1 MQQSTYSTQ
10 GDDGNLRQSYDRS
23 STGTGHS
30 KDGKTQI
37 QLEADE
43 RGFKNSKTTES
54 DNSKTVSN
62 QQQHDA
68 HIATASHTKTDD
80 GEAYSY
86 STSKE
91 HQESKSSVVKSK
103 DSSSTITSSSSKWES
118 SSSSS
123 SKEVSSSSRFGRTIA
138 DTDFKALT
146 SGDGDDFISKNAH
159 KNHDFNKSTTH
170 KAMDVSQDNRTFQTT
185 DERYYTDENVSS
197 KSFIDSELRN
207 NIKNSLKDVAV
218 DIKED
223 HFDNRDLRRDSAT
236 TYTTEVTANVS
247 GVNTRAGNG
256 TTKVAREIITEVDKS
271 NVVDQNIMT
280 EIHKLDSF
288 LSTQNTTGTNT
299 PASPRSVIGDVNWT
313 VVSNNEGEFTFKN
326 ENAPLSPGSRA
337 TAIKQPDNL
346 DLPKECTEGQYVT
359 TYNEHYTNKKISMD
373 VSPTHDAF
381 ARSLRQT
388 PPGTPRSLSR
398 QSLDRSSPERKS
410 KNSPRSSPDKERK
423 ASVGSYT
430 VDKSNGRRKTSDV
443 TRQTSTS
450 KDSTL
455 KNKRKFSTTQTK
467 AAAKARA
474 STPGTSPS
482 TSPSRKQKERS
493 QSPSS
498 SASDSDASQRTYDKK
513 STTSIHKRADVVR
526 KNLMDSF
533 EKEPSNNKSESEKT
547 PNKSSSRPSSPEK
560 SSVRKMSNAT
570 EKKTVGILRKESK
583 TNSTLLNE
591 QSLKTNEN
599 KMPAGVAS
607 YLRDKSPE
615 YSSEGSVSREIKHS
629 QRALSSP
636 DSSPERAAFTPI
648 KQFRTNPEMTSDT
661 IQVTA
666 TEVDQA
672 KSKHMTEAFIT
683 QEIENENISVEVI
696 DIDVQNSPSS
706 RKSSP
711 SPTLPLHSGSNVR
724 ALSPEKARTKSPN
737 KNHVTDYSIKQTES
751 TTRRSSIQQRNNA
764 QKETKER
771 SPTKS
776 PTSIKQSVRQG
787 SQSPDRETK
796 YQVSTSDS
804 SRKTSVPR
812 GNQSPTKIE
821 KSRSPSPI
829 KKGITNT
836 VKVQVESKNNMVKK
850 DFPYSSQPNA
860 RHSNRTPS
868 PVKSSSVK
876 SRTPSPMKETSDAKS
891 KSPQRD
897 TTFRQSKRPLSSPS
911 VSPCSSP
918 ERPSDR
924 SVDKSKPVQKTS
936 GPKASDKETIR
947 ASRRSSIPRADQST
961 ITKKIVQTTI
971 ELHSKP
977 SNKTTT
983 LITKSKPNQG
993 STFRNARTDS
1003 QNSMDR
1009 QTTSKS
1015 YSTSIRKNINETK
1028 EPLKTTTPSRRTVTT
1043 TAVIALQKPT
1053 VASQVRQTS
1062 SSTVSKVTTYN
1073 RASSKE
1079 IIPKKI
1085 ATAPDANLLKT
1096 KTTTKRTA
1104 VRTNTPKAKR
1114 TTSMDNDETD
1124 KCECVS
1130 HSNATINQIQSKELL
1145 DHLRTD
1151 EETVHGFKGETL
1163 NIEIED
1169 NILANETRPEL
1180 FPDTEDEE
1188 IAEKPEFKESEEN
1201 IRHIQEKTIQLD
1213 SKRKGTSQFMVT
1225 IKKPTQSSSVPSK
1238 TPVKTVTA
1246 RSSSGP
1252 LRGTAQTPIK
1262 ASIQTKVATN
1272 AASAT
1277 NKRQITSSVQKADS
1291 LNSIKSVDKNRPNS
1305 TPQRRQMSKPE
1316 MSVTKSP
1323 HQTSKSNIKSQL
1335 VAETG
1340 IASRNVTN
1348 AKSVT
1353 VKRLASGRKKS
1364 SASISSSSSE
1374 DEDESIPSVVTPN
1387 RQEQEYI
1394 EELEQMRR
1402 SEEQNY
1408 ASKLVATSNHEN
1420 QLLNVIVQH
1429 PKSSRESS
1437 PDYSNRSQTFC
1448 TVSDDGGA
1456 IPRYADVISE
1466 PEEVD
1471 VFNTKAKPELMN
1483 NYKKQPMQVTDLD
1496 EGSEAESKLNVS
1508 VADRVSHFLETSRVH
1523 SETPVREEP
1532 EDNYQ
1537 VPNDGAKS
1545 VLKAKAMFETI
1556 AKNQL
1561 APPAPGNKP
1570 VDILSR
1576 PSVFEARR
1584 GQIAPKPIS
1593 LEATPLDTD
1602 ASILDQG
1609 TEIMDIEYN
1618 QESNSIQGTKYE
1630 EHRIDTNNTASHRT
1644 KTPIPSIDASLPDN
1658 KLVEKESISTN
1669 KTSSAENEPTSSTK
1683 SPRKTSKTDLTSR
1696 TVKKEPV
1703 TSIDKKLT
1711 SNKPKPLEKTISATA
1726 EISSKKAFFERKSH
1740 DQNTPTKQTK
1750 PFTSSKERKPL
1761 TDSIQNKENIRGS
1774 SPPRKTSQT
1783 STFIEKEK
1791 SYSRT
1796 SPERKVSVEA
1806 PAKER
1811 KHSVKSESPE
1821 RKISLSKSV
1830 KERRSSFTKED
1841 VTVAQT
1847 VTFQKKESFSKS
1859 TPERKTSPSRGSPE
1873 RRAPITLRTFPD
1885 HKSNSEAVKEA
1896 PVKNIPSS
1904 PVKERK
1910 PSFTRESPERV
1921 TQRKSSRTSIDRTV
1935 KSPERSSPSREPVEL
1950 NKAGKFGVTLR
1961 RTSSTTSAGTP
1972 RRTSI
1977 PGETQEI
1984 EDVTDLS
1991 LLEIMVGGP
2000 IHLEKQ

>member
-1 MQQSTYSTQ
+1 MQQSSYSTQ
-10 GDDGNLRQSYDRS
+10 GDDGDLRQSYDRS

-103 DSSSTITSSSSKWES
+103 DSSSTFTSSSSKWES

-138 DTDFKALT
+138 DTDLKALT
-146 SGDGDDFISKNAH
+146 SGDGDNFISMNVH
-159 KNHDFNKSTTH
+159 TDHDFNKSTTH
-170 KAMDVSQDNRTFQTT
+170 KAKDVSQDNRTFQTT
-185 DERYYTDENVSS
+185 DEHYYTDENVSS
-197 KSFIDSELRN
+197 KSFIDNELRN
-207 NIKNSLKDVAV
+207 NIKNSLKDVVV

-223 HFDNRDLRRDSAT
+223 HFGNRDLRRDSAT
-236 TYTTEVTANVS
+236 TFTTEVTANVS
-247 GVNTRAGNG
+247 GVDTRTGSG

-299 PASPRSVIGDVNWT
+299 PASPRSVMGDVNWT
-313 VVSNNEGEFTFKN
+313 VVSNNEGEFTLKN

-337 TAIKQPDNL
+337 TAFKQPDNL

-398 QSLDRSSPERKS
+398 QSLDRSSPERKT

-455 KNKRKFSTTQTK
+455 KSKRKFSTTQTK

-533 EKEPSNNKSESEKT
+533 DKEHTSSRSESEKT
-547 PNKSSSRPSSPEK
+547 SNKSSSRPSSPEK
-560 SSVRKMSNAT
+560 SSVRKASIGT
-570 EKKTVGILRKESK
+570 EKKTGGILRKESK
-583 TNSTLLNE
+583 TNSTLFHE

-599 KMPAGVAS
+599 KMPAVAAP

-672 KSKHMTEAFIT
+672 KPKHLTEAFIT
-683 QEIENENISVEVI
+683 QEIENEKVTVDLI
-696 DIDVQNSPSS
+696 DINVQHSPSS
-706 RKSSP
+706 SKSSP
-711 SPTLPLHSGSNVR
+711 SPTSPLHSGSNVR
-724 ALSPEKARTKSPN
+724 AVSPEKSRTQSPN
-737 KNHVTDYSIKQTES
+737 KNHVADYSIKQTES
-751 TTRRSSIQQRNNA
+751 STRRSSLKQNNNA

-776 PTSIKQSVRQG
+776 PTSIKPSLRQG
-787 SQSPDRETK
+787 SQSPDKETK
-796 YQVSTSDS
+796 IQVSTSES
-804 SRKTSVPR
+804 SYATRKTSVSR
-812 GNQSPTKIE
+812 GNQSSSKRE

-829 KKGITNT
+829 KKGITN
-836 VKVQVESKNNMVKK
+836 N
-850 DFPYSSQPNA
+850 SQPNT

-868 PVKSSSVK
+868 PVKKSSVK
-876 SRTPSPMKETSDAKS
+876 SRTPSPKKDTFEAKS
-891 KSPQRD
+891 PSPQRD
-897 TTFRQSKRPLSSPS
+897 TYKKTKRPLSSPS

-924 SVDKSKPVQKTS
+924 SVDKSKPVRRTS

-947 ASRRSSIPRADQST
+947 TSRRSSIPRADQST
-961 ITKKIVQTTI
+961 LTKKTVQTTI
-971 ELHSKP
+971 EINSKP

-983 LITKSKPNQG
+983 LITKSKPTQ
-993 STFRNARTDS
+993 SSVFRNTRTDS

-1015 YSTSIRKNINETK
+1015 YSTTTRKHFEVTK
-1028 EPLKTTTPSRRTVTT
+1028 EPLKTTAPSRRTVTT

-1062 SSTVSKVTTYN
+1062 SNTISKVTTFN
-1073 RASSKE
+1073 RSSSKE

-1085 ATAPDANLLKT
+1085 GTASDTKT

-1104 VRTNTPKAKR
+1104 ARTITPKAKR
-1114 TTSMDNDETD
+1114 TISMDNDETD
-1124 KCECVS
+1124 KCESCS
-1130 HSNATINQIQSKELL
+1130 HTDHEVQSKELL
-1145 DHLRTD
+1145 NHFRTD
-1151 EETVHGFKGETL
+1151 ETTVHGFKGEIL

-1188 IAEKPEFKESEEN
+1188 ITEKPEYKKPEEN
-1201 IRHIQEKTIQLD
+1201 ISHIQEKTIQLD

-1225 IKKPTQSSSVPSK
+1225 IKKPTHSSSVPSK

-1252 LRGTAQTPIK
+1252 LRGTPQTPIK
-1262 ASIQTKVATN
+1262 TTIQTKVATN

-1277 NKRQITSSVQKADS
+1277 NKRQITSSVQKSDS
-1291 LNSIKSVDKNRPNS
+1291 LNSIKSVDKNRTNS

-1323 HQTSKSNIKSQL
+1323 HQTSKSNIKPQI
-1335 VAETG
+1335 AETG

-1353 VKRLASGRKKS
+1353 VKRLVSGKKKS

-1437 PDYSNRSQTFC
+1437 PDYSNRSQAFC

-1471 VFNTKAKPELMN
+1471 VFNPKAKPELIN
-1483 NYKKQPMQVTDLD
+1483 NYKKQPIQVTDLD
-1496 EGSEAESKLNVS
+1496 EGSETEEKLNVS

-1584 GQIAPKPIS
+1584 GQTAPKPIFS
-1593 LEATPLDTD
+1593 EATPIDTD
-1602 ASILDQG
+1602 ASNLDQG
-1609 TEIMDIEYN
+1609 TETMDIEYN
-1618 QESNSIQGTKYE
+1618 QESKTIQGTKYE
-1630 EHRIDTNNTASHRT
+1630 ESRLDINNTLSNQTNA
-1644 KTPIPSIDASLPDN
+1644 PIPSIESFFIDN
-1658 KLVEKESISTN
+1658 KVVGKETTTTN
-1669 KTSSAENEPTSSTK
+1669 KTSLAETEPTSSTK
-1683 SPRKTSKTDLTSR
+1683 SPRKTSKTDLNSR
-1696 TVKKEPV
+1696 TMKKEPV
-1703 TSIDKKLT
+1703 PSSDKKLVL
-1711 SNKPKPLEKTISATA
+1711 SNKPKPLEKTISANA
-1726 EISSKKAFFERKSH
+1726 EISSKKAFFERKSQ

-1750 PFTSSKERKPL
+1750 PFTSPKERKPL
-1761 TDSIQNKENIRGS
+1761 TDSIQNKENMRGS

-1791 SYSRT
+1791 NLSRS
-1796 SPERKVSVEA
+1796 SPERKVSIEA

-1841 VTVAQT
+1841 VTSAQT
-1847 VTFQKKESFSKS
+1847 VTFQKKESFSKA

-1896 PVKNIPSS
+1896 PIKNGPTS
-1904 PVKERK
+1904 PVKDRK

-1921 TQRKSSRTSIDRTV
+1921 TQRKCSRTSADRTV

-1972 RRTSI
+1972 RRTSV

-2000 IHLEKQ
+2000 VLLENRYTIKS

>member
-1 MQQSTYSTQ
+1 MQQSSYSTQ
-10 GDDGNLRQSYDRS
+10 GDDGDLRQSYDRS

-43 RGFKNSKTTES
+43 RGFKSSKTTES

-103 DSSSTITSSSSKWES
+103 DSSSTFTSSSSKWES

-138 DTDFKALT
+138 DTDLKALT
-146 SGDGDDFISKNAH
+146 SGDGDNFISMNVH
-159 KNHDFNKSTTH
+159 TDHDFNKSTTH
-170 KAMDVSQDNRTFQTT
+170 KAKDVSQDSKTFQTT

-197 KSFIDSELRN
+197 KSFIDNELRN

-223 HFDNRDLRRDSAT
+223 HFGNRDLRRDSAT
-236 TYTTEVTANVS
+236 TYTTEVTANVG
-247 GVNTRAGNG
+247 GVDTRTGNL

-299 PASPRSVIGDVNWT
+299 PASPRSVMGDVNWT

-398 QSLDRSSPERKS
+398 QSLDRSSPERKT

-430 VDKSNGRRKTSDV
+430 VDKSNGRRKSSDV

-455 KNKRKFSTTQTK
+455 KSKRKFSTTQTK

-533 EKEPSNNKSESEKT
+533 DKDHPNSRPESEKT
-547 PNKSSSRPSSPEK
+547 SNKSSSRPSSPEK
-560 SSVRKMSNAT
+560 SSVRKTSNAT
-570 EKKTVGILRKESK
+570 EKKTGGILRKESK
-583 TNSTLLNE
+583 TNSTLFHE
-591 QSLKTNEN
+591 QSFKTNEN
-599 KMPAGVAS
+599 KMPTVAAP

-672 KSKHMTEAFIT
+672 KPKHVTEAFIT
-683 QEIENENISVEVI
+683 REIENEKVSVDLI
-696 DIDVQNSPSS
+696 DINVQHSPSS
-706 RKSSP
+706 SKTSP
-711 SPTLPLHSGSNVR
+711 SSTLPLHSESNVR
-724 ALSPEKARTKSPN
+724 ALSPEKARTQSPN
-737 KNHVTDYSIKQTES
+737 KNHITDHSTKQTES
-751 TTRRSSIQQRNNA
+751 TTRRSSIKQNIEA
-764 QKETKER
+764 QKETKSR

-776 PTSIKQSVRQG
+776 PTSIKPSLRRG
-787 SQSPDRETK
+787 SQSPDKETK
-796 YQVSTSDS
+796 NQTSTSES
-804 SRKTSVPR
+804 SYVTRKTSVSR
-812 GNQSPTKIE
+812 GNQSPTKME

-829 KKGITNT
+829 KKGITN
-836 VKVQVESKNNMVKK
+836 
-850 DFPYSSQPNA
+850 SSQPNT

-868 PVKSSSVK
+868 PVKNSSVK
-876 SRTPSPMKETSDAKS
+876 SRTPSPKKETFEAKS
-891 KSPQRD
+891 QSPQRD
-897 TTFRQSKRPLSSPS
+897 AYKKTKRPLSSPS

-924 SVDKSKPVQKTS
+924 SVDKSKPVRKTS

-961 ITKKIVQTTI
+961 LTKKTVQTTI
-971 ELHSKP
+971 EIHAKP

-983 LITKSKPNQG
+983 LITKSKPTQS
-993 STFRNARTDS
+993 STLRNTRTDS

-1009 QTTSKS
+1009 QTTSRA
-1015 YSTSIRKNINETK
+1015 YSTSTRKHFEETK
-1028 EPLKTTTPSRRTVTT
+1028 EPLKTTTPNRRTVTT

-1062 SSTVSKVTTYN
+1062 TNTVSKVTTYN
-1073 RASSKE
+1073 RSSSKE

-1085 ATAPDANLLKT
+1085 GTATEAKT

-1104 VRTNTPKAKR
+1104 VRTITPKAKR
-1114 TTSMDNDETD
+1114 TISMDNDETD
-1124 KCECVS
+1124 KCESCCHTDHEV
-1130 HSNATINQIQSKELL
+1130 QSKELL

-1151 EETVHGFKGETL
+1151 ETTVHGFKGEIL

-1188 IAEKPEFKESEEN
+1188 IAEKPEYKKPEEN
-1201 IRHIQEKTIQLD
+1201 ISHIQEKTIQLD

-1225 IKKPTQSSSVPSK
+1225 IKKPTHSSSVSSK
-1238 TPVKTVTA
+1238 STVKTVTA

-1252 LRGTAQTPIK
+1252 LRGTSQTPIK
-1262 ASIQTKVATN
+1262 TTIQTKIATN

-1305 TPQRRQMSKPE
+1305 TPRKRQMSKPE

-1323 HQTSKSNIKSQL
+1323 HQTSKSNIKSQI
-1335 VAETG
+1335 AETG

-1353 VKRLASGRKKS
+1353 VKRIVPGRKKS

-1374 DEDESIPSVVTPN
+1374 AEDESIPSVVTPN

-1437 PDYSNRSQTFC
+1437 PDYSNRSQAFC

-1471 VFNTKAKPELMN
+1471 VFNPKAKPELIN
-1483 NYKKQPMQVTDLD
+1483 NYKKQPIQVTDLD
-1496 EGSEAESKLNVS
+1496 EGSEAEGKLNVS
-1508 VADRVSHFLETSRVH
+1508 VADRVSHFLETSRAH

-1584 GQIAPKPIS
+1584 GQTAPKPIS
-1593 LEATPLDTD
+1593 SEATPLDTD
-1602 ASILDQG
+1602 SSNLDQG
-1609 TEIMDIEYN
+1609 TETMDIEYK
-1618 QESNSIQGTKYE
+1618 QESKTIQGTKYE
-1630 EHRIDTNNTASHRT
+1630 ESRMDINTTSSNQT
-1644 KTPIPSIDASLPDN
+1644 KTPIPSVEAFLPDN
-1658 KLVEKESISTN
+1658 KLFEKETIIIN
-1669 KTSSAENEPTSSTK
+1669 KTSLAENEPTSSTK
-1683 SPRKTSKTDLTSR
+1683 SPRQTSKTDLTSR
-1696 TVKKEPV
+1696 TMKKESVP
-1703 TSIDKKLT
+1703 SIDKKLVT
-1711 SNKPKPLEKTISATA
+1711 SNKPKPFEKTISATA

-1750 PFTSSKERKPL
+1750 PFTSPKERKPL

-1791 SYSRT
+1791 NNSRT
-1796 SPERKVSVEA
+1796 SPERKVSIEA

-1841 VTVAQT
+1841 VTMAQT
-1847 VTFQKKESFSKS
+1847 VTFQKKESFSKA
-1859 TPERKTSPSRGSPE
+1859 TPERKTSPSRASPE

-1885 HKSNSEAVKEA
+1885 HKSNSEAVKDA
-1896 PVKNIPSS
+1896 PIKNSPSS
-1904 PVKERK
+1904 PVKDRK

-1921 TQRKSSRTSIDRTV
+1921 PQRKSSRTSADRTV

-2000 IHLEKQ
+2000 IFLDNQYVIKC